1 MISRLR
7 GPLAGLAGGL
17 AWLLSMLAIFGPA
30 QSILTDPA
38 RQSAKFLAVFAGTP
52 PPRMS
57 EAPWIVAA
65 GIFAITT
72 LWGCVYV
79 GLSRSWTGAWWRRGL
94 RFGGIAWVLMVPWF
108 EFYLPWNVMR
118 EPALLVALEMA
129 CWLGVLL
136 CVGLAIAGVERAL
149 RRA

>member
-1 MISRLR
+1 MSRLR
-7 GPLAGLAGGL
+7 GLVAGLAGGV
-17 AWLLSMLAIFGPA
+17 AWLAAMLLIFGPA
-30 QSILTDPA
+30 QRILTDPEL
-38 RQSAKFLAVFAGTP
+38 QSAKFLAAFGGTP

-57 EAPWIVAA
+57 AAPWVVPA
-65 GIFAITT
+65 GILAIAV
-72 LWGCVYV
+72 LWGFLYV
-79 GLSRSWTGAWWRRGL
+79 GLTRSWTGALWRRGL

-118 EPALLVALEMA
+118 EPAPLVALEMA

-149 RRA
+149 RRP

>member
-38 RQSAKFLAVFAGTP
+38 RQSAKFLEVFAGTP

-65 GIFAITT
+65 GIFAIAT